1 MKQSRSLRL
10 RLLLSAAVL
19 IVVAVAV
26 TGLILAA
33 LFRDQVRA
41 QYDTELVNH
50 LNQLTSLLQF
60 DAQRQLRLSAEPS
73 DPRFQAPYGGRYW
86 QVEPTGQ
93 LPLRSRSLWDQA
105 LTLEDAPPALGRL
118 HRHVDD
124 APTIGRLLVVER
136 AVRFHDAPDRPIRVA
151 VALPMS
157 DIATVTGRFDRL
169 LGLALS
175 VLATGLIA
183 ASALQVAI
191 GLMPLARLGRALTR
205 VRSGVSDRLE
215 GDFPSE
221 VRLLVDE
228 LNDLLARQERLVQRA
243 RAQAGDLAHGL
254 KTSLQLLLLEADQV
268 RDPLRGARI
277 RVSVL
282 RMQTLIEHQLARARA
297 QSRAQIRGPGVAVA
311 DSVASLVRVL
321 GPLAVEHGVLIE
333 TVLPPDVYFAGDV
346 ADLDEMLGNLLD
358 NACKWGRTKVQVT
371 VRTLDHQLEITVE
384 DDGPGLPD
392 TQAEALFQRGARLD
406 ERVPGSGL
414 GLAIARDLAEIY
426 GGNVHLRRSGLGGL
440 AAILILPRA
449 QTAIGSDPQP

>member
-151 VALPMS
+151 VALPLS
-157 DIATVTGRFDRL
+157 EIATVTSRFNRL

-205 VRSGVSDRLE
+205 VRSGVSGRLE
-215 GDFPSE
+215 GHFPSE

-321 GPLAVEHGVLIE
+321 GPLAAEHGVLIE
-333 TVLPPDVYFAGDV
+333 TVLPPDGYFAGDV

-384 DDGPGLPD
+384 DDGPGLTD

-426 GGNVHLRRSGLGGL
+426 GGNVHLGRSGSGGL

-449 QTAIGSDPQP
+449 QTVIGSAPQP